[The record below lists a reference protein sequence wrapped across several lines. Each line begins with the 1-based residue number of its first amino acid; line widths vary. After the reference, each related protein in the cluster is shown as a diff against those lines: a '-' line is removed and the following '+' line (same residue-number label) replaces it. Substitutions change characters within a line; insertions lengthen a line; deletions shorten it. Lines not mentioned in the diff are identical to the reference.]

1 MHHASAN
8 DSTPWALIACTP
20 RHADWLQQE
29 LKYYVLVLSL
39 VRWHCWYWF
48 YQSWHDKNTL
58 LVDWYLIRQ
67 HDTNIETLQWTV
79 QARLVQISHW
89 GLHQTDTLETPKV
102 SNMVQQVGWTHKS
115 NQSDLQAEVPCRHQ
129 AALLIGQRDV
139 TNIWFNCGMRAWC
152 LWHWGIKCGII
163 IGSGLILNHFNL
175 GNFSEGGCCSLE
187 EFHEQSAFEVRGH
200 RQCLQHPDSIDEVDL
215 WQCRLP

>member
-1 MHHASAN
+1 MYS
-8 DSTPWALIACTP
+8 
-20 RHADWLQQE
+20 
-29 LKYYVLVLSL
+29 
-39 VRWHCWYWF
+39 F
-48 YQSWHDKNTL
+48 YHWSVGTVDIGFIRVGMIKIHY

-139 TNIWFNCGMRAWC
+139 TNIWFNCGMRA
-152 LWHWGIKCGII
+152 
-163 IGSGLILNHFNL
+163 
-175 GNFSEGGCCSLE
+175 
-187 EFHEQSAFEVRGH
+187 
-200 RQCLQHPDSIDEVDL
+200 
-215 WQCRLP
+215 